1 MYPEY
6 PANTG
11 TSTLFQGLNNQT
23 GQMVYSFVAPE
34 NITSFSNFDVFPFFQ
49 YLIDKEEMPNTTY
62 LGTAQFGTE
71 TFHTEHGKKVTFT
84 AGGVDFTVQTKGHP
98 PAPVKKSDAI
108 LSRRRLTGGGWCCFP
123 AIWALWLWS

>member
-1 MYPEY
+1 
-6 PANTG
+6 
-11 TSTLFQGLNNQT
+11 
-23 GQMVYSFVAPE
+23 MVYSFVAPE

-49 YLIDKEEMPNTTY
+49 YLVDKEEMPNTTY

-71 TFHTEHGKKVTFT
+71 TFHTEHNKKVTFT
-84 AGGVDFTVQTKGHP
+84 AGGVDFSVQTKGHP

-108 LSRRRLTGGGWCCFP
+108 LSRRGLTGGGWCCFP